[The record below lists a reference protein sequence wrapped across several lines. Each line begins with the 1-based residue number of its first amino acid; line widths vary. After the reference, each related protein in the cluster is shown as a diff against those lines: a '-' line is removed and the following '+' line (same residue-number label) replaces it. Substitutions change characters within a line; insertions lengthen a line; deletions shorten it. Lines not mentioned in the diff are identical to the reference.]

1 MGRCSLPMID
11 GSGRAPSTSRG
22 AGPPCR
28 VVPGRYERRGAVF
41 TTNTGFSRWG
51 TALGDEKLAA
61 ATVDRV
67 VTCGRLLEFGGA
79 SRRME
84 ASLMLGRGEE

>member
-1 MGRCSLPMID
+1 MID
-11 GSGRAPSTSRG
+11 GSGHVPIDVEG

-28 VVPGRYERRGAVF
+28 VVSDCCGRGSAVF
-41 TTNTGFSRWG
+41 TANTGFSRWG
-51 TALGDEKLAA
+51 TVLGDEKLAA

-67 VTCGRLLEFGGA
+67 VTCGRLLGSGGA